1 MLMTESTDEVI
12 NDTTDVVEW
21 NDTTDDGN
29 AKLFAKYG
37 IDPDNATTD
46 DLLKIIQRAEKAEKR
61 IVADKKATPKTES
74 IDVMTKADYAMEKF
88 LDKNPELS
96 EYKSEI
102 EKYTKTGGLSLEE
115 AKTLVLNSDKAKQN
129 RDKTNSLGL
138 SDWEVTFTKTS
149 ISKEELGKLSQ
160 SEYNK
165 VMWDIDSGKVK
176 LK

>member
-1 MLMTESTDEVI
+1 MSEANDEVI

-21 NDTTDDGN
+21 NDTPDDGN

-74 IDVMTKADYAMEKF
+74 DVMTKADYAMEKF

-102 EKYTKTGGLSLEE
+102 EKYTKTGLSLED

-138 SDWEVTFTKTS
+138 SDWEPTFTKTS
-149 ISKEELGKLSQ
+149 ISKDELGKLSQ

-165 VMWDIDSGKVK
+165 VMWDIESWKVK